1 MTGMTGKY
9 EESVTKINI
18 TQMSS
23 AEFIG
28 KIEDLNEQYDMIYLG
43 ARVGKMNTEMV

>member
-1 MTGMTGKY
+1 MMGMTGIYKA
-9 EESVTKINI
+9 SAINI

-28 KIEDLNEQYDMIYLG
+28 KIEDLNEKYDMIYLG